1 MGITS
6 SERVAQKV
14 LDWLREEGPITNSEI
29 RKRLKARNIADTYV
43 TFVLRRLR
51 NMDLIRNV
59 RKPVQRWFA
68 VPMIES
74 DPVGPIDDVPQPDAV
89 KVRKKNGPPV
99 PPPPP
104 WIHPIRRRALGLPV
118 AQRKGVPETDFGNL
132 KQQKPLKMDP
142 GSPFAGAK

>member
-68 VPMIES
+68 VPMIDT
-74 DPVGPIDDVPQPDAV
+74 DPVGPIDDVPQPETV

-104 WIHPIRRRALGLPV
+104 WIHPIRRRALGLPLV
-118 AQRKGVPETDFGNL
+118 GTPPE
-132 KQQKPLKMDP
+132 KAYKPLKMDP
-142 GSPFAGAK
+142 GSPLAGAR

>member
-29 RKRLKARNIADTYV
+29 RKRLKERNIADTYV

-59 RKPVQRWFA
+59 RKPVQLWFA
-68 VPMIES
+68 VPMIDT

-89 KVRKKNGPPV
+89 KIRKKSHFHL
-99 PPPPP
+99 PPPSP
-104 WIHPIRRRALGLPV
+104 WIHPIRRRALGLPLV
-118 AQRKGVPETDFGNL
+118 GQRPK
-132 KQQKPLKMDP
+132 KASQPLKMDP
-142 GSPFAGAK
+142 GSPLTGAKR

>member
-1 MGITS
+1 VGITS

-14 LDWLREEGPITNSEI
+14 LDWLTDEGPITNSEI
-29 RKRLKARNIADTYV
+29 RRRLRERNIADTYT

-68 VPMIES
+68 VPMIDT
-74 DPVGPIDDVPQPDAV
+74 DPVGPIDDVPQPEPAV
-89 KVRKKNGPPV
+89 KVRKKSGPPV

-104 WIHPIRRRALGLPV
+104 WIHPIRRRALGLPAV
-118 AQRKGVPETDFGNL
+118 GTLPEKVPQT
-132 KQQKPLKMDP
+132 LKMDP
-142 GSPFAGAK
+142 GSPLAGAK

>member
-68 VPMIES
+68 VPMIET

-89 KVRKKNGPPV
+89 KVRKRSSAHL

-104 WIHPIRRRALGLPV
+104 WIHPIRRRALGLPLV
-118 AQRKGVPETDFGNL
+118 GQRPK
-132 KQQKPLKMDP
+132 KASKPLEMDP
-142 GSPFAGAK
+142 GSPLAGAK

>member
-74 DPVGPIDDVPQPDAV
+74 DPVGPIDDVPQPETG
-89 KVRKKNGPPV
+89 KVRKKAGPPV

-104 WIHPIRRRALGLPV
+104 WIHPIRRRALGLPLV
-118 AQRKGVPETDFGNL
+118 GTPPEKVPH
-132 KQQKPLKMDP
+132 PLKMDP
-142 GSPFAGAK
+142 GSPFAGSR